1 MNLAVVIPALDAAA
15 TIGETLGS
23 ICGLAEVIVVD
34 GGSRDATK
42 DIAVRHGA
50 RVIDSKRGRG
60 CQLAAGAAAAAS
72 EWLLFLHAD
81 TRLEAGWG
89 AVVASF
95 MESPRSK
102 AYAATFRFKLDDDC
116 WQARSLQHLVGW
128 RARVLGL
135 PYGDQGL
142 LIHRD
147 FYAKI
152 GGYPDWPLMED
163 VELVRKIGRNRL
175 ATLPAS
181 AVTSATRWKKEGW
194 FARSLRN
201 ALCLSLFYMGVSPRL
216 IARIYG

>member
-1 MNLAVVIPALDAAA
+1 MNLTVVIPALDAAA
-15 TIGETLGS
+15 TIGETLET
-23 ICGLAEVIVVD
+23 ICGLADVIVVD
-34 GGSRDATK
+34 GGSRDGTK

-50 RVIDSKRGRG
+50 RVIGSKRGRG
-60 CQLAAGAAAAAS
+60 CQLAAGAAAAAG

-89 AVVASF
+89 AVVADF
-95 MESPRSK
+95 MENPRNK
-102 AYAATFRFKLDDDC
+102 TCAATFRFKLDDNC
-116 WQARSLQHLVGW
+116 WQARSLQRLVGW

-147 FYAKI
+147 FYATI

-163 VELVRKIGRNRL
+163 VELIRKIGRNRL
-175 ATLPAS
+175 ITLPAS
-181 AVTSATRWKKEGW
+181 AVTSAARWRKEGW
-194 FARSLRN
+194 FTRSLRN
-201 ALCLSLFYMGVSPRL
+201 GLCLSLFYIGVSPRL